1 MELFC
6 LNDVSFSF
14 PDTEEKVLQN
24 INLSIH
30 DGEFVVIGGASGSGK
45 TTLLKLLKK
54 ELAPTGTL
62 DGDIHYKGKTLDLW
76 EARTLI
82 EQVGYVFQDPDNQI
96 VMDEVMQEIV
106 FGLENLG
113 YSNFEMRKRVAEMVH
128 FFGVEDLLRE
138 KPSELSGGQKQVLN
152 LLSVLLMKPKVLLL
166 DEPTS
171 QLDPVAAKELVLM
184 LERLNKETGMAIVLV
199 EHRLEELFAMADRV
213 VFMERGRVLYDA
225 DSRQVVANVYEDGA
239 ALVKPYLPAFARLYM
254 EFELQPIRAS
264 IPLTVKECKQWI
276 GRADEELIPGRA
288 QDIPDESRPI
298 ILQLEDVHYQYK
310 KNAPFVLK
318 NFQLTVRKGEFF
330 SLVGGNG
337 SGKTTA
343 LRASLGSLKPQRGKI
358 RLNGQDMRKMKDSE
372 WLGKIAYLPQ
382 NPRTYFVHQTI
393 EEEMVSIGER
403 LKLMDVEVRME
414 ELLDAF
420 GISHLRTRHPYDC
433 SGGEV
438 QKAAL
443 ACILLGAPD
452 MLFIDE
458 PTKGMDP
465 ISKQHFGE
473 LLTDLQREGL
483 TIFMVT
489 HDIGF
494 AAQYAERCAMMF
506 DGEIAADG
514 TPDALFKGN
523 YFYTTAINRA
533 TRETK
538 QLEVLTY
545 EEALVEWHVPAI
557 I

>member
-1 MELFC
+1 MELFN
-6 LNDVSFSF
+6 LNHVSFSF
-14 PDTEEKVLQN
+14 PDANQNVLTDISFS
-24 INLSIH
+24 INE
-30 DGEFVVIGGASGSGK
+30 GEFVVIGGASGSGK
-45 TTLLKLLKK
+45 TTLLKLLKR
-54 ELAPTGTL
+54 ELTPTGNL
-62 DGDIHYKGKTLDLW
+62 EGDILYKGKPLNEW
-76 EARTLI
+76 EPRQMI

-113 YSNFEMRKRVAEMVH
+113 YSTFEMRKRVAEMVH
-128 FFGVEDLLRE
+128 FFGVEDLLNA

-152 LLSVLLMKPKVLLL
+152 LLSVLLMKPRVLLL

-184 LERLNKETGMAIVLV
+184 LERLNKETGMTIVLV
-199 EHRLEELFAMADRV
+199 EHRLEELYAMADRV
-213 VFMERGRVLYDA
+213 ILMENSRLRYNGT
-225 DSRQVVANVYEDGA
+225 SRQVIEELYADQETAFY
-239 ALVKPYLPAFARLYM
+239 PYLPAFARLYM
-254 EFELQPIRAS
+254 EFEKQPIRQS

-276 GRADEELIPGRA
+276 GREEREAIGS
-288 QDIPDESRPI
+288 DV
-298 ILQLEDVHYQYK
+298 QLKPRMEQMLLEMEDVHFQYK
-310 KNAPFVLK
+310 KKEPFVLK
-318 NFQLTVRKGEFF
+318 SFHLGIPKGQFF

-343 LRASLGSLKPQRGKI
+343 LRVSLGSIKPQRGKV
-358 RLNGQDMRKMKDSE
+358 RFKGRDMKKSKDTD

-382 NPRTYFVHQTI
+382 NPRTYFVQQTI
-393 EEEMVSIGER
+393 EEEMKSLGER
-403 LKLMDVEVRME
+403 LGLDDTTKRIER
-414 ELLDAF
+414 LLEAF
-420 GISHLRTRHPYDC
+420 GIAHLRSRHPYDC

-443 ACILLGAPD
+443 ACILLGEPE

-465 ISKQHFGE
+465 ISKQQLGE
-473 LLTDLQREGL
+473 LLSGLQKQGL

-494 AAQYAERCAMMF
+494 AATYAERCAMMF

-514 TPDALFKGN
+514 TPNELFKGN

-533 TRETK
+533 TRET
-538 QLEVLTY
+538 QQPEVLTY
-545 EEALVEWHVPAI
+545 EEAVATWSVPANI
-557 I
+557 Y

>member
-1 MELFC
+1 MEVFR
-6 LNDVSFSF
+6 LNEVTFSF
-14 PDTEEKVLQN
+14 PDAEKNVLQD
-24 INLSIH
+24 INLSLH
-30 DGEFVVIGGASGSGK
+30 EGEFVVIGGASGSGK

-54 ELAPTGTL
+54 ELAPTGKL
-62 DGDIHYKGKTLDLW
+62 EGEILFKGKPLHEW
-76 EARTLI
+76 ETRTLI

-96 VMDEVMQEIV
+96 VMDEVIQEIV

-128 FFGVEDLLRE
+128 FFGVEDLLRA

-152 LLSVLLMKPKVLLL
+152 LLSVLLMKPRVLLL

-171 QLDPVAAKELVLM
+171 QLDPVAAKELILM
-184 LERLNKETGMAIVLV
+184 LERLNKETGMTIVLV
-199 EHRLEELFAMADRV
+199 EHRLEELYAMADRV
-213 VFMERGRVLYDA
+213 LFMEQGSLLYNGG
-225 DSRQVVANVYEDGA
+225 SRQVIEKLYEDEA
-239 ALVKPYLPAFARLYM
+239 AKLFPYLPAFSRLYM
-254 EFELQPIRAS
+254 EFEAFPHRES

-276 GRADEELIPGRA
+276 GSEQTEAVDVKKERKA
-288 QDIPDESRPI
+288 QDVRPV
-298 ILQLEDVHYQYK
+298 LLEMQDVHYQYK
-310 KNAPFVLK
+310 KNTPFVLK
-318 NFQLTVRKGEFF
+318 NLNLTVRKGEFF

-343 LRASLGSLKPQRGKI
+343 LRASLGSIQPQRGKV
-358 RLNGQDMRKMKDSE
+358 RLEGRDMRKMKDSE

-393 EEEMVSIGER
+393 EEEMVSIGKR
-403 LKLMDVEVRME
+403 LNLNDAKVRMD
-414 ELLDAF
+414 ELLDTF
-420 GISHLRTRHPYDC
+420 SISHLHARHPYDC

-443 ACILLGAPD
+443 ACILMGQPD
-452 MLFIDE
+452 MVFIDE

-465 ISKQHFGE
+465 ISKRQLGD
-473 LLTDLQREGL
+473 LLRLLQQQGL

-489 HDIGF
+489 HDIDF

-514 TPDALFKGN
+514 TPDELFKGN

-533 TRETK
+533 TVETR
-538 QLEVLTY
+538 QAEVLTY
-545 EEALVEWHVPAI
+545 EEAVATWSVLANI
-557 I
+557 